1 MDMAQPPDIIASGP
15 PGVPPPPP
23 PPPPSGRP
31 RDEDRL
37 TRKPLPIWDR
47 IKFLLLLVLV
57 WFLLVWSV
65 MANNPLVGF
74 SDALRIQVRTGWWV
88 FILIGLEFLRQVHF
102 VISEHSVAYHRFW
115 TERVFG
121 RWTRWYEK
129 RVNSW
134 NRACPWTAWVMN
146 SNSWSLMRWQLLVPS
161 WCR

>member
-1 MDMAQPPDIIASGP
+1 MDMAHPPDIVTSGP

-65 MANNPLVGF
+65 LLTPQAITKDNA
-74 SDALRIQVRTGWWV
+74 DQ
-88 FILIGLEFLRQVHF
+88 ILKEHGLL
-102 VISEHSVAYHRFW
+102 
-115 TERVFG
+115 
-121 RWTRWYEK
+121 
-129 RVNSW
+129 
-134 NRACPWTAWVMN
+134 
-146 SNSWSLMRWQLLVPS
+146 
-161 WCR
+161 